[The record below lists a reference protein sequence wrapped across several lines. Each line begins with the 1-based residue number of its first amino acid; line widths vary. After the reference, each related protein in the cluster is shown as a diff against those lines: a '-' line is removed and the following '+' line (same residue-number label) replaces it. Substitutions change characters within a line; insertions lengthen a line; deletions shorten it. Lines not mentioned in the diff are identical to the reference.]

1 MCGGCAYET
10 QSQEIRA
17 ECSLRATGC
26 RAMVSLVGCVERRT
40 LKNNLATDA
49 RGWPWNSNVA
59 ISPKNFYQW
68 IDRSVKFQ
76 GVQIQPDGP
85 ERHAG
90 FLTVG
95 REGCRAYTDF
105 CVCVCALSIF
115 SVVLYFSVN
124 KHTML

>member
-105 CVCVCALSIF
+105 FLCVCTINFFCCTLLF
-115 SVVLYFSVN
+115 SQ
-124 KHTML
+124 

>member
-26 RAMVSLVGCVERRT
+26 RAMVSLVSCVERRT

-76 GVQIQPDGP
+76 GVQIQPDGL

-105 CVCVCALSIF
+105 FVCVCTINFFCCTLLF
-115 SVVLYFSVN
+115 SQ
-124 KHTML
+124 